1 MTKLFTE
8 KFYTIILALSLF
20 GIVIS
25 VLLQVFFRYLLN
37 NPLIWTDEFSRLSF
51 CWFTFMGSALASH
64 DDKHLEV
71 NFFYNKFSD
80 PVKRTV
86 NIFNHLLIFI
96 FSCLLLY
103 ATFIQIIIEKNI
115 RSASTRMPMVFFTI
129 PIFIGF
135 IGIAF
140 YSLLS
145 AMKFIKKD
153 AKNA

>member
-1 MTKLFTE
+1 MGKKITE
-8 KFYTIILALSLF
+8 NFYTFILALSLF

-25 VLLQVFFRYLLN
+25 VLLQVFFRYFLN
-37 NPLIWTDEFSRLSF
+37 SPLIWTDEFSRLSF

-71 NFFYNKFSD
+71 NFFFNKFSD
-80 PVKRTV
+80 RAKIFV
-86 NIFNHLLIFI
+86 NIFNHLLIFV

-103 ATFIQIIIEKNI
+103 ATFIQIILEKNI
-115 RSASTRMPMVFFTI
+115 RSASTRMPLVIFTI

-140 YSLLS
+140 YSLHS
-145 AMKFIKKD
+145 ALKFYYKD
-153 AKNA
+153 VNNA